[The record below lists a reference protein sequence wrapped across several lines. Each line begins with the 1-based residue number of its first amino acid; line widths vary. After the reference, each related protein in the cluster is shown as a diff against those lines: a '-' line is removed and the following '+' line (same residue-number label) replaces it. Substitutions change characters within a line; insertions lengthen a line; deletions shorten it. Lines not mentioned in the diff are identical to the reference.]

1 MTEQSK
7 LDLAHPAPIPAA
19 WPLGLRIHGPLK
31 IGVLSDT
38 HGIWRPQIAE
48 IFQDVREILHAGDVG
63 SLEVLERL
71 GEIAPVTAVRG
82 NVDNSETASLPGEVE
97 KEIGGLRFL
106 IRHVG
111 AGVED
116 ASADLRKLLIAG
128 RIDVFVFGHSHKTY
142 CRRLESTLFFN
153 PGAAGPRRFSTPLS
167 VATLE
172 ILSGVLSWQ
181 FRELS

>member
-1 MTEQSK
+1 M
-7 LDLAHPAPIPAA
+7 
-19 WPLGLRIHGPLK
+19 K

-48 IFQDVREILHAGDVG
+48 IFQGVREILHAGDVG

-106 IRHVG
+106 IRHSG
-111 AGVED
+111 TRVED
-116 ASADLRKLLIAG
+116 APTDLRRLLTAG
-128 RIDVFVFGHSHKTY
+128 RIDIFVFGHSHKTY
-142 CRRLESTLFFN
+142 CRHLDSTLFFN
-153 PGAAGPRRFSTPLS
+153 PGAAGPRRFSNPLS
-167 VATLE
+167 VATIE
-172 ILSGVLSWQ
+172 ILSGVASWR
-181 FRELS
+181 FWELSD